1 MFCNLSTTARISKRV
16 DGGVAGRRVT
26 VAAKLLQRQH
36 SDKHNNN
43 NKTNATPMQTFLD
56 TSLNSFACARNAK
69 HKRVTETEREG
80 EQESEGEGAVERY
93 LVSGTA
99 ATRSLSSAKMSPH
112 AIKNVAKITQ
122 QTERCSNEACAGL
135 RVSVC
140 VCMSVAGVCV
150 TCVCMWVL
158 CMMWVA

>member
-80 EQESEGEGAVERY
+80 EQESGGNGGSGEVPSVGDCRHTVTLECQ
-93 LVSGTA
+93 
-99 ATRSLSSAKMSPH
+99 
-112 AIKNVAKITQ
+112 NVPA
-122 QTERCSNEACAGL
+122 RH
-135 RVSVC
+135 
-140 VCMSVAGVCV
+140 
-150 TCVCMWVL
+150 
-158 CMMWVA
+158 